1 MLFVRTPRLSHWK
14 HFVNP
19 FLRHS
24 STISCLPD
32 QLHVSFPIIS
42 STELTTGFQI
52 LQEWVLTRTDHAPIF
67 DMPMSCAYDAYKAKY
82 YHILDPLFYPFYT
95 HFYPIFTLLACLTC
109 ACDARS
115 HVRACMRIRMARPS
129 FDLLGPHLPNLAI
142 QVDFCESVLRE
153 HLPYISYKPPSVSH
167 SASQ

>member
-115 HVRACMRIRMARPS
+115 HVHAYAWPG
-129 FDLLGPHLPNLAI
+129 L
-142 QVDFCESVLRE
+142 VLTF
-153 HLPYISYKPPSVSH
+153 LDPT
-167 SASQ
+167 SQIWQSR